1 MILSVV
7 MLGAAGVALVLS
19 VVLALRG
26 VRERK
31 AADSFTERAVVTTAD
46 VLETRPKDVAMSG
59 EPVTI
64 YFHLVRYEV
73 DGEPVTAETMSGME
87 PPIPHVG
94 ERVEVRYDS
103 VHPRRVVLDQELFAD
118 FGPREAPFAQAIVD
132 HELAH
137 VVGLG
142 HVDDPGE
149 LMYDDNL
156 GRTTYGP
163 GDREGLARLGSISC

>member
-64 YFHLVRYEV
+64 YFHLVRYDV

-103 VHPRRVVLDQELFAD
+103 AHPGRVVLDQ
-118 FGPREAPFAQAIVD
+118 VD
-132 HELAH
+132 HT
-137 VVGLG
+137 LG
-142 HVDDPGE
+142 AGATA
-149 LMYDDNL
+149 L
-156 GRTTYGP
+156 
-163 GDREGLARLGSISC
+163 GLARVMLGAAVSLPVAWALIVLITEFAV

>member
-64 YFHLVRYEV
+64 YFHLVRYDV

-103 VHPRRVVLDQELFAD
+103 AHPRRVW
-118 FGPREAPFAQAIVD
+118 P
-132 HELAH
+132 
-137 VVGLG
+137 
-142 HVDDPGE
+142 PGWPAGGARTTHGAS
-149 LMYDDNL
+149 
-156 GRTTYGP
+156 GRTAAGP
-163 GDREGLARLGSISC
+163 ARPARRRR